1 MSVNFIILPRVTKTH
16 KMQLLAGTA
25 VLIMW
30 AFTIICL
37 SPVVSAQ
44 QDFARPLSCG
54 ASDGAQ
60 VTTNVTSLPSGDV
73 YIRTQ
78 KSNQYT
84 RFDVAVSV
92 AGGGCLKMR
101 SVKSKESSWT
111 KIGTIPATVQGKQ
124 ADMVV
129 SAADFKLENVYSNI
143 ASILV
148 VNPKVCKITQTDCIA
163 RYGGAKVLVEPKTLS
178 GNQDHISLQV
188 VKPFADQ
195 MIDYVDYFDGGEF
208 LYRSKSIDPVDER
221 YLRGGERQVRKT
233 VHLSGG
239 SVLHIDEVSNQ
250 PNDPLYSKYLSSS
263 FFRLSRQFKIVIVV
277 AGVAI
282 IGLVSLGALRFVHKR
297 RQYMRSHGFK
307 R

>member
-1 MSVNFIILPRVTKTH
+1 
-16 KMQLLAGTA
+16 
-25 VLIMW
+25 
-30 AFTIICL
+30 
-37 SPVVSAQ
+37 
-44 QDFARPLSCG
+44 
-54 ASDGAQ
+54 
-60 VTTNVTSLPSGDV
+60 
-73 YIRTQ
+73 
-78 KSNQYT
+78 
-84 RFDVAVSV
+84 
-92 AGGGCLKMR
+92 MR